1 MKRGFLSG
9 SDAKVA
15 NPTSTDF
22 VLMLVWVRSLSGLTY
37 KRVNKRTL
45 FLLFYKRER
54 ELSLGNE

>member
-37 KRVNKRTL
+37 MRVNEGNL
-45 FLLFYKRER
+45 FFLFYKRESC
-54 ELSLGNE
+54 LSGNE